1 MQANGGS
8 FYQPRSSAFSKAK
21 EQCLLC
27 HGPGTIASISDKH
40 MKRQAGWELPHR
52 ADPFKGPPIDWAAA
66 TRRALELRPERLW
79 DAS

>member
-40 MKRQAGWELPHR
+40 MKR
-52 ADPFKGPPIDWAAA
+52 
-66 TRRALELRPERLW
+66 
-79 DAS
+79 